1 MYSKIFKVT
10 FFPIS
15 DTFMKI
21 IYFKALLLPQRS
33 INNYHVMFMGE
44 RQKQLLNTLKQG

>member
-1 MYSKIFKVT
+1 
-10 FFPIS
+10 
-15 DTFMKI
+15 MKI

-33 INNYHVMFMGE
+33 INYHVMFMGE